1 MGTIDLIYN
10 VLPQHLPVGP
20 GGAAQHISCGECIN
34 MAEVLRDFLVYN
46 ESIISEQDTI
56 TTKICPEADL
66 GDADAHPNCEKF
78 TAHHWVDLA
87 TALFPALIDAN
98 KFCTD
103 TLVCSKML
111 TENAELSCDSCLA
124 VMGGVG
130 ALLGEVEIIANM
142 VGYIQS
148 EFCVTGVP
156 EPDAAFCVE
165 YSQKVLPAALPIF
178 SRGMIEQ
185 AHDLCNWYFNTCQ

>member
-1 MGTIDLIYN
+1 MGPLISFTMSSLN
-10 VLPQHLPVGP
+10 TFLLVLMALHGTS
-20 GGAAQHISCGECIN
+20 GQHISCNECIN
-34 MAEVLRDFLVYN
+34 IAEVLRDFLVYN

-111 TENAELSCDSCLA
+111 TKDAEVSCDSCLA
-124 VMGGVG
+124 VT
-130 ALLGEVEIIANM
+130 GEWELFLVRKKSSLI
-142 VGYIQS
+142 
-148 EFCVTGVP
+148 
-156 EPDAAFCVE
+156 
-165 YSQKVLPAALPIF
+165 
-178 SRGMIEQ
+178 
-185 AHDLCNWYFNTCQ
+185 W